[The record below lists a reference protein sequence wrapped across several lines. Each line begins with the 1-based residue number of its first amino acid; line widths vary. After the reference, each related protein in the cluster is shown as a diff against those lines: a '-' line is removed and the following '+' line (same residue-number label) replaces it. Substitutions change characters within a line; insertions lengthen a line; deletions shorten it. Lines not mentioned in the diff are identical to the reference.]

1 MSHKFGLEG
10 ADTIWTL
17 GHSTRSIEDFIALLR
32 HYRIEAVADVRRF
45 PGSRRLPQFGQE
57 ALRASLQEAGIVY
70 QLITELGGRRRP
82 AADSVNTA
90 WRNTSFRG
98 YADHTATPEF
108 ATGLAR
114 LQQLAATRRTSMM
127 CAEILWWRCHRSLV
141 SDVLMVGGTRVMHI
155 QDEKHI
161 EEHPYTRPARLYR
174 GQLTYDATR
183 GEPLNARERSQGVQQ
198 QMDL

>member
-1 MSHKFGLEG
+1 MEQ

-17 GHSTRSIEDFIALLR
+17 GHSTRSIEEFITLLQ

-45 PGSRRLPQFGQE
+45 PGSRRMPQFGQE
-57 ALRASLQEAGIVY
+57 ALRASLHEQGIEY
-70 QLITELGGRRRP
+70 LLITELGGRRRP
-82 AADSVNTA
+82 ASDSVNTA

-98 YADHTATPEF
+98 YADHTASQEF
-108 ATGLAR
+108 ATGLER
-114 LQQLAATRRTSMM
+114 LHQLAVRRCTSMM
-127 CAEILWWRCHRSLV
+127 CAEVLWWRCHRSLV
-141 SDVLMVGGTRVMHI
+141 SDVLMASGTQVMHI

-161 EEHPYTRPARLYR
+161 EKHPYTRPARLYR

-183 GEPLNARERSQGVQQ
+183 GEPLNARERSQGIQQ

>member
-1 MSHKFGLEG
+1 MKQAE
-10 ADTIWTL
+10 TIWTL
-17 GHSTRSIEDFIALLR
+17 GHSTRSIEDFIALLQ

-45 PGSRRLPQFGQE
+45 PGSRRMPQFGE
-57 ALRASLQEAGIVY
+57 DALRASLHEQSIEY
-70 QLITELGGRRRP
+70 LLITELGGRRRP

-98 YADHTATPEF
+98 YADHTASREF
-108 ATGLAR
+108 ATGIER
-114 LQQLAATRRTSMM
+114 LQQLAVQRRTTMM
-127 CAEILWWRCHRSLV
+127 CAEVLWWRCHRSLV
-141 SDVLMVGGTRVMHI
+141 SDVLMVSGTQVMHI

-161 EEHPYTRPARLYR
+161 EEHPYTRPARLYQ

-183 GEPLNARERSQGVQQ
+183 GEPLNAKERSQGIQQ

>member
-1 MSHKFGLEG
+1 MSHKFSMEG

-108 ATGLAR
+108 AAGLAR

-141 SDVLMVGGTRVMHI
+141 SDVLMVSGTRVMHI

>member
-1 MSHKFGLEG
+1 MG

-17 GHSTRSIEDFIALLR
+17 GHSTRTIDEFIALLR
-32 HYRIEAVADVRRF
+32 HYRIEAIADVRRF

-57 ALRASLQEAGIVY
+57 ALAASLEDAGIEY
-70 QLITELGGRRRP
+70 RLIRELGGRRRP
-82 AADSVNTA
+82 SADSPNTA

-98 YADHTATPEF
+98 YADHTASREF
-108 ATGLAR
+108 ATGLER
-114 LQQLAATRRTSMM
+114 LRELATRRRTSMM
-127 CAEILWWRCHRSLV
+127 CAEVLWWRCHRSLI
-141 SDVLMVGGTRVMHI
+141 SDVLMVSGTRVLHI

-161 EEHPYTRPARLYR
+161 EEHPYTRPARLHR

-183 GEPLNARERSQGVQQ
+183 GEPLNAKERSQGIQQ